1 MRAFI
6 TRLIIT
12 LLVIISIFIF
22 IIFIQKIVD
31 NGEALRFL
39 GNRFIVATEDY
50 EPYEINKYDIV
61 IAHEL
66 TASEVKE
73 NKIIAYYTSDKEYKF
88 AKVLSVDPDGIK
100 IELKDS
106 SEKTISPSMV
116 TGLYFKEKI
125 ANFGKCILF
134 FQSLKGFLISIGTVF
149 IIIIIMSLFENIWF
163 AIKKLFTK
171 KA

>member
-1 MRAFI
+1 M
-6 TRLIIT
+6 
-12 LLVIISIFIF
+12 
-22 IIFIQKIVD
+22 D

-88 AKVLSVDPDGIK
+88 AKVLSVNPDGIK

-125 ANFGKCILF
+125 ANFGKYILF

>member
-39 GNRFIVATEDY
+39 ENRFIVATENY

-66 TASEVKE
+66 DPSEVKE
-73 NKIIAYYTSDKEYKF
+73 NQIIAYYTSDKEYKF
-88 AKVLSVDPDGIK
+88 AKVLYVEPDGIK
-100 IELKDS
+100 VELKD
-106 SEKTISPSMV
+106 
-116 TGLYFKEKI
+116 YR
-125 ANFGKCILF
+125 
-134 FQSLKGFLISIGTVF
+134 
-149 IIIIIMSLFENIWF
+149 EN
-163 AIKKLFTK
+163 KVGY
-171 KA
+171 